1 MRQQPT
7 DVGVHVFYGGLWN
20 LHSVNAPLL
29 LRDWGPSEKKYDS
42 TSIRLVVDADRAA
55 RPLRGGSWFNSAQH
69 ALEARRNEL
78 FPLHRDGNLGLR
90 LVVDTDGERVF
101 RGGSRL
107 YTAFHARATR
117 RGRSNPGNRGYALG
131 FRLTVDTDG
140 DRVYRGGS
148 WIGTPDLARAAFRR
162 RLFPDFRLDYLG
174 LRLIVDNSH
183 KNTITTK
190 AMA

>member
-78 FPLHRDGNLGLR
+78 FPLHRDGNLG
-90 LVVDTDGERVF
+90 
-101 RGGSRL
+101 
-107 YTAFHARATR
+107 
-117 RGRSNPGNRGYALG
+117 
-131 FRLTVDTDG
+131 FRLTVSTDG

-148 WIGTPDLARAAFRR
+148 WIGTPDLARAAFRSR
-162 RLFPDFRLDYLG
+162 NDPGYRLSNLG
-174 LRLIVDNSH
+174 LRLTVDNSPE
-183 KNTITTK
+183 NTMTTK
-190 AMA
+190 EMA

>member
-7 DVGVHVFYGGLWN
+7 DVGVHVFNGGLWN

-78 FPLHRDGNLGLR
+78 FPLHRDGNLG
-90 LVVDTDGERVF
+90 
-101 RGGSRL
+101 
-107 YTAFHARATR
+107 
-117 RGRSNPGNRGYALG
+117 
-131 FRLTVDTDG
+131 FRLTADTEAE
-140 DRVYRGGS
+140 RVARGGS
-148 WIGTPDLARAAFRR
+148 WILTAGSARSADRSRR
-162 RLFPDFRLDYLG
+162 NPGNRNNYLG
-174 LRLIVDNSH
+174 LRLVVYNSPE
-183 KNTITTK
+183 NTTTTK
-190 AMA
+190 EMA

>member
-90 LVVDTDGERVF
+90 LVVDTDGERVR
-101 RGGSRL
+101 RGGSW
-107 YTAFHARATR
+107 YNTAVNARAANR
-117 RGRSNPGNRGYALG
+117 YWYYPGYRSFIIG
-131 FRLTVDTDG
+131 FRLTVG
-140 DRVYRGGS
+140 
-148 WIGTPDLARAAFRR
+148 
-162 RLFPDFRLDYLG
+162 
-174 LRLIVDNSH
+174 NSPE
-183 KNTITTK
+183 NTTTTK
-190 AMA
+190 EMA

>member
-29 LRDWGPSEKKYDS
+29 LRDWGPSEKRYES
-42 TSIRLVVDADRAA
+42 TGIRMVVDADRAA
-55 RPLRGGSWFNSAQH
+55 RPLQGGSWFNSAQH

-78 FPLHRDGNLGLR
+78 FPLHRDGNLG
-90 LVVDTDGERVF
+90 
-101 RGGSRL
+101 
-107 YTAFHARATR
+107 
-117 RGRSNPGNRGYALG
+117 
-131 FRLTVDTDG
+131 FRLTVSTDG

-148 WIGTPDLARAAFRR
+148 WRRAADLARAAFRR

-174 LRLIVDNSH
+174 FRLTVDNSPE
-183 KNTITTK
+183 NTMTTK
-190 AMA
+190 EMARA

>member
-20 LHSVNAPLL
+20 LHAINAPLH
-29 LRDWGPSEKKYDS
+29 LRDWRPSETKYDS
-42 TSIRLVVDADRAA
+42 LSIRLVVDADRAA
-55 RPLRGGSWFNSAQH
+55 RPLGGGSWFNSAQH

-78 FPLHRDGNLGLR
+78 FPLHRDGNLG
-90 LVVDTDGERVF
+90 
-101 RGGSRL
+101 
-107 YTAFHARATR
+107 
-117 RGRSNPGNRGYALG
+117 
-131 FRLTVDTDG
+131 FRLTVSTDG
-140 DRVYRGGS
+140 DRVNRGGS
-148 WIGTPDLARAAFRR
+148 WSDTADCARAAYRSR
-162 RLFPDFRLDYLG
+162 NLPGLRYDDLG

>member
-78 FPLHRDGNLGLR
+78 FPLHRDGNLG
-90 LVVDTDGERVF
+90 
-101 RGGSRL
+101 
-107 YTAFHARATR
+107 
-117 RGRSNPGNRGYALG
+117 

-148 WIGTPDLARAAFRR
+148 GIGTPDLARAAIRIR
-162 RLFPDFRLDYLG
+162 DFPGYRSFNIGFRLCRDADYPK
-174 LRLIVDNSH
+174 H
-183 KNTITTK
+183 TK
-190 AMA
+190 EVTR

>member
-7 DVGVHVFYGGLWN
+7 DAGVHVFYGGLWN
-20 LHSVNAPLL
+20 LHAVNAPLL

-69 ALEARRNEL
+69 TLEARRNEL

-101 RGGSRL
+101 RGGSWFSP
-107 YTAFHARATR
+107 AD
-117 RGRSNPGNRGYALG
+117 
-131 FRLTVDTDG
+131 V
-140 DRVYRGGS
+140 
-148 WIGTPDLARAAFRR
+148 ARAAYRYWSDPTNR
-162 RLFPDFRLDYLG
+162 GSNLG

>member
-7 DVGVHVFYGGLWN
+7 GVGVHVFYGGLWN

-69 ALEARRNEL
+69 ALVARRNEL
-78 FPLHRDGNLGLR
+78 YPLHRDGNLGFR
-90 LVVDTDGERVF
+90 LTVSTDGDRVN
-101 RGGSRL
+101 RGGSWVN
-107 YTAFHARATR
+107 TAGGARAAN
-117 RGRSNPGNRGYALG
+117 RSGDRPGFRFNDLG
-131 FRLTVDTDG
+131 FRLTVD
-140 DRVYRGGS
+140 
-148 WIGTPDLARAAFRR
+148 
-162 RLFPDFRLDYLG
+162 
-174 LRLIVDNSH
+174 NSPQ
-183 KNTITTK
+183 NTMTTK